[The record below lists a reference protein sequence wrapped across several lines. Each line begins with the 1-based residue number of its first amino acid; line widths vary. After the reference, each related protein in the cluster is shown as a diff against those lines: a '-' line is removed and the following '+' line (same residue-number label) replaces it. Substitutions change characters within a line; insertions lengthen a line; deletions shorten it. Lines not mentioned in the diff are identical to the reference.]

1 MLPEQR
7 KGHRRGRHVLAG
19 VVVAVAICT
28 FVSGPPN
35 QDRAAARAGAAT
47 AATDAP
53 FGWQVTA
60 TGLDRVP
67 ESAVLAAAAIEVAVV
82 DTGADVPASSEAG
95 GRRPSAYNVQTH
107 SGNVTDANGH
117 GTFVASLAAGLA
129 GDGTGT
135 GNVRL
140 LVVKA
145 AGADGALTTTDEAK
159 AIRYATDHGARII
172 NVSFAGSTTSPAER
186 QAIRYAASHGV
197 LLVAAAGNAYDTGNP
212 VEYPAALLQPVGS
225 NGAAGAG
232 LVVAASTSDGS
243 RAQFSGTGSWISLA
257 APGEDVLGAVS
268 EHSSPTAYPRTPVPG
283 LSGLFGYASG
293 TSFAAPQVARAA
305 ALVWGVNPRLRA
317 SDVARILKETASG
330 GGTWTPELG
339 FGVIDVAAAVARAT
353 ALRPSP

>member
-19 VVVAVAICT
+19 IVAVAICA

-53 FGWQVTA
+53 LGWQVTA

-129 GDGTGT
+129 GGGTGT
-135 GNVRL
+135 GDVRL

-159 AIRYATDHGARII
+159 AIRYATDHGA
-172 NVSFAGSTTSPAER
+172 G
-186 QAIRYAASHGV
+186 
-197 LLVAAAGNAYDTGNP
+197 
-212 VEYPAALLQPVGS
+212 
-225 NGAAGAG
+225 
-232 LVVAASTSDGS
+232 
-243 RAQFSGTGSWISLA
+243 
-257 APGEDVLGAVS
+257 
-268 EHSSPTAYPRTPVPG
+268 
-283 LSGLFGYASG
+283 
-293 TSFAAPQVARAA
+293 
-305 ALVWGVNPRLRA
+305 
-317 SDVARILKETASG
+317 
-330 GGTWTPELG
+330 
-339 FGVIDVAAAVARAT
+339 
-353 ALRPSP
+353 